1 MDRVYLDHNA
11 TTPMREEAH
20 EALVELTGKLLGNP
34 SSMHAA
40 GRASRAY
47 IDEARERVASV
58 LAVPESEV
66 TFTSGA
72 TEANNLALFGALEAV
87 DPAPRFGEQP
97 PGLLTIGTEHAS
109 VIEPARALERR
120 GYALHL
126 AAVDRVGLPVI
137 EDFERRLSYER
148 IDVVSVSAANGENGA
163 VPDLETL
170 VRLVSDRAQNHII
183 FHTDAVQA
191 LGRVDL
197 SLAGIDLATFSAHKL
212 GGPPGVG
219 VLWRR
224 TGTPLAPRLFG
235 GAQENELRPG
245 TENAPSIHAAAI
257 AIELAANE
265 RVGYAERTRELTRFL
280 WEELRLAVPSARLVG
295 PAFADSPEGSL
306 AHRRLPNTLCVS
318 IARTEGRVLVTRLAL
333 AGLEA
338 SAGSA
343 CASGSAEPS
352 HVLLAMGYDEDDA
365 RAGLRLS
372 LGRNTT
378 RDDCKRASSILE
390 KVFAGTNASRVIP

>member
-11 TTPMREEAH
+11 TTPMRAEAY
-20 EALVELTGKLLGNP
+20 EALVELTRKLLGNP
-34 SSMHAA
+34 SSMHAS
-40 GRASRAY
+40 GRVARACV
-47 IDEARERVASV
+47 DEARERVAGV
-58 LAVPESEV
+58 LGVPESEV

-72 TEANNLALFGALEAV
+72 TEANNLALFGAMEAV
-87 DPAPRFGEQP
+87 DPRSRRGEGA

-109 VIEPARALERR
+109 VLEPARALER
-120 GYALHL
+120 GGCGLHL
-126 AAVDRVGLPVI
+126 AAVDRTGLPI
-137 EDFERRLSYER
+137 TEDFEQKLSSER
-148 IDVVSVSAANGENGA
+148 VDVVSISAANGENAA
-163 VPDLETL
+163 VPDLEAL
-170 VRLVSDRAQNHII
+170 VRRANDRARNHII

-191 LGRVDL
+191 LGRVEL
-197 SLAGIDLATFSAHKL
+197 SLEGLDLATFSAHKL

-257 AIELAANE
+257 AIELAAKE
-265 RVGYAERTRELTRFL
+265 RVGYAARTRELTRFL
-280 WEELRLAVPSARLVG
+280 WEELRLVVPSARLIG
-295 PAFADSPEGSL
+295 PSFTNDVEAPNTNG
-306 AHRRLPNTLCVS
+306 RLPNTLCVS
-318 IARTEGRVLVTRLAL
+318 IPRAEGRILVTSLDL

-343 CASGSAEPS
+343 CASGSVEPS

-365 RAGLRLS
+365 RSGLRLS

-378 RDDCKRASSILE
+378 RDDCKRASRILE
-390 KVFAGTNASRVIP
+390 KVFAATNASRVTR